1 MNIAQQIV
9 NGIVLGSGYACIAI
23 GWTILLGVARLVNFA
38 HGQLYMLGA
47 FVTWYA
53 VAKAGLPYPLAIVAA
68 MVVLAVLGF
77 AKPGMRCRDER
88 IKAQYLKKQALFHRV
103 HLKTDGLLAGF

>member
-9 NGIVLGSGYACIAI
+9 NGIVLGSGYACIAL

-47 FVTWYA
+47 FVTWCA
-53 VAKAGLPYPLAIVAA
+53 ITETGISYPLAIVAA
-68 MVVLAVLGF
+68 VVVLVSAVRE
-77 AKPGMRCRDER
+77 P
-88 IKAQYLKKQALFHRV
+88 
-103 HLKTDGLLAGF
+103 